1 LTVIDGQHRVN
12 GAYLALK
19 LLQKANPTE
28 KFEIP
33 TEVFLDLDAYM
44 SPPVRQAQIFID
56 VNLNQKK
63 VDRSLVDD
71 LFPTARG
78 KRGPLDRKERA
89 QDIGRSLMLEKGPLV
104 GMIQIPGIRYG
115 VKDVVTLA
123 TLNSA
128 IESVIPALDKCEIN
142 NLEAQGDFLAEVL
155 AAWLVASGRAEE
167 QAAELNPQ
175 NVVYQG
181 RILVSV
187 IDLVPA
193 ILAHLKQKKIAFVSD
208 PARGEIAKWLRST
221 IERAGLLQGG
231 KFIAKD
237 EFKSSGFV
245 GFGGIARFRNT
256 LWAAAFSPRKLS
268 KRLKPDAMAKKAEE
282 ARTAVNGIIF
292 R

>member
-1 LTVIDGQHRVN
+1 
-12 GAYLALK
+12 
-19 LLQKANPTE
+19 
-28 KFEIP
+28 
-33 TEVFLDLDAYM
+33 
-44 SPPVRQAQIFID
+44 
-56 VNLNQKK
+56 
-63 VDRSLVDD
+63 D

-128 IESVIPALDKCEIN
+128 IESVIPALDQCEIN

-181 RILVSV
+181 R
-187 IDLVPA
+187 
-193 ILAHLKQKKIAFVSD
+193 
-208 PARGEIAKWLRST
+208 
-221 IERAGLLQGG
+221 
-231 KFIAKD
+231 
-237 EFKSSGFV
+237 
-245 GFGGIARFRNT
+245 
-256 LWAAAFSPRKLS
+256 
-268 KRLKPDAMAKKAEE
+268 
-282 ARTAVNGIIF
+282 
-292 R
+292 